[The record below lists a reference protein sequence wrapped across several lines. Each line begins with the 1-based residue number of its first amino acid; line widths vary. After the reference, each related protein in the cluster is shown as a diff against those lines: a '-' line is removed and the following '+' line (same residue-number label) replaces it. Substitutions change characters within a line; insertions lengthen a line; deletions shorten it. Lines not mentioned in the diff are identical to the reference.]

1 MTFVNKSVH
10 LFRTDVL
17 EYLIFGRK
25 YNIIKTRTWESNFDA
40 ARLCHLISGYGTP
53 PICYMLVN
61 PKNIIVCRAEGLNT
75 PTPTPTPTPTLSIN
89 DNTCFY
95 LFSEPTTFGKF
106 FWQYRAIEIPDKHKN
121 KFVWQSYF
129 FIFRKIK
136 NNVKCFLKKIQETPG
151 WDLIQNNNNL
161 RYQKD
166 SK

>member
-25 YNIIKTRTWESNFDA
+25 YNLTKTRTWESNFDA

-61 PKNIIVCRAEGLNT
+61 PKNIIVCKAGGLNT
-75 PTPTPTPTPTLSIN
+75 PPPPPPFLYTTTR
-89 DNTCFY
+89 
-95 LFSEPTTFGKF
+95 LFVF
-106 FWQYRAIEIPDKHKN
+106 FLNLLLLAKKNWQYRANEIPDKNKN
-121 KFVWQSYF
+121 KLVWQSYF
-129 FIFRKIK
+129 FIFRKLKQNI
-136 NNVKCFLKKIQETPG
+136 KCFFKKIQETPA

-161 RYQKD
+161 RYQKE